1 MDNLHSIK
9 KTMSNNFK
17 KGKQKSQNS
26 ISKSRK
32 SGSMEQIIVC
42 KRNMLLDVTKMFEEN
57 PG

>member
-1 MDNLHSIK
+1 MDNLYSIM
-9 KTMSNNFK
+9 KTMSNDLK

-42 KRNMLLDVTKMFEEN
+42 KQNMLLDVTKMFE
-57 PG
+57 